1 MIKIKNTALKNFIRN
16 LFVDSWLVF
25 VIASSWIIVYNLN
38 IIFFLDL
45 YYKEWAAWVYLP
57 AALRI
62 ICVLIFER
70 VGALGLFLGSVFA
83 LHQTSQMGLPQEIMR
98 AATSGLAPLLAVW
111 LCRRLFSIAPDLRG
125 LRPLHILVLSIM
137 GAAINASLINA
148 VVALSGHPQFEFLS
162 IVVVFLG
169 DLTGTAIVLFVIS
182 TALALLMPRLP
193 GIGGRR
199 SD

>member
-1 MIKIKNTALKNFIRN
+1 MNAAARRFFIHLLIAFSIAVAWVYSVAFN
-16 LFVDSWLVF
+16 EFLFRH
-25 VIASSWIIVYNLN
+25 
-38 IIFFLDL
+38 LDHNV
-45 YYKEWAAWVYLP
+45 WAGWVYLP

-62 ICVLIFER
+62 ICVLLFARI
-70 VGALGLFLGSVFA
+70 GAFGLFLGTFYTTQYA
-83 LHQTSQMGLPQEIMR
+83 PELDLLHSIMA

-111 LCRRLFSIAPDLRG
+111 LCRRLFSISSDLRG